1 MTLPSQTA
9 RSSNTART
17 FTRSR
22 RRRRGKSRGP
32 VALLVLVVLVL
43 AVGSWVLVGP
53 GLGAL
58 SFGGDGDEDR
68 GAENAVAIGEPT
80 DALSRP
86 VEGSNNRSWGE
97 RGLAPVEPDLGG
109 AGSRPATGNTPTGDG
124 RNLSEARRNR
134 QTNAAPSPL
143 AAALQAENREP
154 EQEPSRSNGTQP
166 APTQPA
172 PNQPAP
178 DQPVVR
184 APANT
189 PPVPPAGPNDE
200 AIVQAM
206 RAADA
211 EVQRGN
217 PSAARR
223 ILEGVVGMAQGSNA
237 PARDAL
243 SALNRALLFGPKL
256 YEGEPITRSYV
267 VQPGDSLSKIA
278 SKENLGVDWRLVQ
291 RINGIGDP
299 SKIRVGQ
306 TIKLLQG
313 PFHGVVH
320 KGEYRLDIFHG
331 PTDNRGSWRYVMSA
345 PVGLGESGSTPTG
358 AFTVKPNSRLINPY
372 WVNPRT
378 GERFDAD
385 DKNNP
390 IGERW
395 IGLEGLG
402 ADAIKTGYGLHGTI
416 DPSSIGAQQS
426 MGCIR
431 LGTEDVELVYEL
443 LMPGSL
449 VSIVD

>member
-32 VALLVLVVLVL
+32 AALLVLVVVVL

-53 GLGAL
+53 GWGAL
-58 SFGGDGDEDR
+58 SFGSDGDE
-68 GAENAVAIGEPT
+68 GSGSENAVAIGEPT
-80 DALSRP
+80 DALSTP
-86 VEGSNNRSWGE
+86 VAGSNNRSWGE
-97 RGLAPVEPDLGG
+97 RGLAPVEPERGG
-109 AGSRPATGNTPTGDG
+109 ADSRPVTGNPPAGDG

-143 AAALQAENREP
+143 AAALQAENGEP
-154 EQEPSRSNGTQP
+154 EQEPNRTNSSQP
-166 APTQPA
+166 APVGQAPNQPVVGSPANTAPTQPA
-172 PNQPAP
+172 
-178 DQPVVR
+178 
-184 APANT
+184 
-189 PPVPPAGPNDE
+189 AGPNDE

-256 YEGEPITRSYV
+256 YEGEPITRAYV

-278 SKENLGVDWRLVQ
+278 PKENLNVDWRLIQ
-291 RINGIGDP
+291 RINGIDDP
-299 SKIRVGQ
+299 SKIRLGQ

-331 PTDNRGSWRYVMSA
+331 PAANRSAWRYVMSA
-345 PVGLGESGSTPTG
+345 PVGLGEAGSTPTG
-358 AFTVKPNSRLINPY
+358 EFTVKPNSRLVNPY

-378 GERFDAD
+378 GERFDKD

-416 DPSSIGAQQS
+416 DPSSIGAQRS

-443 LMPGSL
+443 LLPGSL